1 MLSSTSKEIT
11 WVHSHIKLC
20 YWSTAVVGLF
30 WGGSKCQAHCLN
42 FDRWKIVIKI
52 SHEFLYKE
60 IHMTF
65 WRSFCLDQNSNIL
78 TRILTLPQNSPTTA
92 VESSLIDSSVSKL
105 IKCSKIWFFNL
116 WTFKKFSHVLMCP
129 DWNWQWQ
136 ITFRTCNHFKF
147 QRVRVTMWLKKGEL
161 KWSQKRM
168 LGVVQADNYRR

>member
-105 IKCSKIWFFNL
+105 IKCSKIWFFTADCKKVGTTRFGNKQNTSKPNL
-116 WTFKKFSHVLMCP
+116 
-129 DWNWQWQ
+129 
-136 ITFRTCNHFKF
+136 
-147 QRVRVTMWLKKGEL
+147 RVCCSRAHPSVTGPLFIIG
-161 KWSQKRM
+161 S
-168 LGVVQADNYRR
+168 V